1 METIIPYKSSQK
13 NKKEQVAEMFDKIS
27 PTYDLLNRVLSG
39 GIDKSWRKKAL
50 TMLQS
55 SQPQTILDVAT
66 GTADLAILAQK
77 MLNPQKIV
85 GIDISE
91 GMLALGREKIQKLG
105 LQDKITLQTADS
117 ENLPFAESS
126 FDAVMVSFGVRNFA
140 NLEQGLSEIYRV
152 TKPQGKVMILEFSK
166 PSAFPVKQLY
176 QFYSKTFLPWLGKL
190 ISKDKAAYEYL
201 PASVEVFPEGKN
213 FVEILE
219 KIGFKNVTCKPLTF
233 GICSIYIGE
242 KS

>member
-13 NKKEQVAEMFDKIS
+13 SKKEQVAEMFDKIS
-27 PTYDLLNRVLSG
+27 PTYDLLNRLLSA

-50 TMLQS
+50 AMLKS
-55 SQPQTILDVAT
+55 SQPQVILDVAT

-91 GMLALGREKIQKLG
+91 GMLALGKEKIQKLG
-105 LQDKITLQTADS
+105 LTEKISLQTADS
-117 ENLPFAESS
+117 ENLPFADSI

-140 NLEQGLSEIYRV
+140 HLEQGLSEIYRV
-152 TKPQGKVMILEFSK
+152 TQPKGKIMILEFSK
-166 PSAFPVKQLY
+166 PSAFPIKQLY

-201 PASVEVFPEGKN
+201 PESVEAFPEGKN
-213 FVEILE
+213 FVQILE
-219 KIGFKNVTCKPLTF
+219 KIGFKNVICKPLSF
-233 GICSIYIGE
+233 GICSVYMGE
-242 KS
+242 K

>member
-1 METIIPYKSSQK
+1 METIIPYKSRQK
-13 NKKEQVAEMFDKIS
+13 SKKEQVAEMFDKIS
-27 PTYDLLNRVLSG
+27 PTYDLLNRLLSA

-50 TMLQS
+50 AMLKS
-55 SQPQTILDVAT
+55 SQPQVILDVAT

-91 GMLALGREKIQKLG
+91 GMLALGKEKIQKLG
-105 LQDKITLQTADS
+105 LTEKISLQTADS
-117 ENLPFAESS
+117 ENLPFADSI

-140 NLEQGLSEIYRV
+140 HLEQGLSEIYRV
-152 TKPQGKVMILEFSK
+152 TQPKGKIMILEFSK
-166 PSAFPVKQLY
+166 PSAFPIKQLY

-201 PASVEVFPEGKN
+201 PESVEAFPEGKN
-213 FVEILE
+213 FVQILE
-219 KIGFKNVTCKPLTF
+219 KIGFKNVICKPLSF
-233 GICSIYIGE
+233 GICSVYMGE
-242 KS
+242 K